1 MFQGRRAR
9 AGPST
14 ATALGL
20 IFGLQTCD
28 PRAPSSRCELRWP
41 LVCCAESH
49 RALAHNAFIHP
60 FIQQLLAGNL
70 SCAWSEK
77 LGMTQTRLALLVPPS
92 QGEMARDKSMDS
104 PTDPLSAMTAPQPK
118 PCGLRWEVWAG
129 EMPVGGARISL
140 RSGAG
145 RLQGHHDQSHQPP
158 ASLLQG
164 LRHLPPAHRPKGS
177 AEVCQP

>member
-1 MFQGRRAR
+1 MLQGRRAR

-41 LVCCAESH
+41 LVCCAKSH
-49 RALAHNAFIHP
+49 RALARNAFIHP

-92 QGEMARDKSMDS
+92 QGEIARDKSMYSHYGPPQCPDS
-104 PTDPLSAMTAPQPK
+104 PPNPS
-118 PCGLRWEVWAG
+118 R
-129 EMPVGGARISL
+129 VGSGG
-140 RSGAG
+140 RSGLETIVPGGVRGWADVTPFLKMG
-145 RLQGHHDQSHQPP
+145 KPVFHDLDQGVT
-158 ASLLQG
+158 LLFFFN
-164 LRHLPPAHRPKGS
+164 
-177 AEVCQP
+177 